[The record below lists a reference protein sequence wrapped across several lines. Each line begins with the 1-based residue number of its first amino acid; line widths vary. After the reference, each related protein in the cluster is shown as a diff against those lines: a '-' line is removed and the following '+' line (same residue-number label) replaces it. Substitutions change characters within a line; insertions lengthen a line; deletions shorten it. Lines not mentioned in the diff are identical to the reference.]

1 MIAGVDDAVKVGT
14 YVLDASDG
22 APKHPL
28 AAAAVVGVGVEESHR
43 LLSVLSAGEYLQRDS
58 KD

>member
-1 MIAGVDDAVKVGT
+1 MIAGVDDAVEVRA
-14 YVLDASDG
+14 YILDDFDG

-28 AAAAVVGVGVEESHR
+28 ATAAVVGVGVEESHR
-43 LLSVLSAGEYLQRDS
+43 SLSVLSAGEYLHRDF